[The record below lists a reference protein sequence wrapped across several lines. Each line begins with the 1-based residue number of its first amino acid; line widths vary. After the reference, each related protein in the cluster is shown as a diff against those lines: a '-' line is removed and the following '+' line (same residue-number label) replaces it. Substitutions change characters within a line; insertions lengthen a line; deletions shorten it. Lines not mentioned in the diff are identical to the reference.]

1 MLFHRCSSYRVV
13 GIKRMASEAKKEE
26 KETGPAETKAYHRRK
41 RSAGIVNL
49 CLGVSLLVVLL

>member
-1 MLFHRCSSYRVV
+1 
-13 GIKRMASEAKKEE
+13 MASEAKKEE